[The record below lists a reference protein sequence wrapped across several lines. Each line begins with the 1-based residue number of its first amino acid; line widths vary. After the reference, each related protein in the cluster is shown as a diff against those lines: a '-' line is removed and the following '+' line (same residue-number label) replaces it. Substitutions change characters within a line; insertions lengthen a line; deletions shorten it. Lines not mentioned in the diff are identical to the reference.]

1 MAITYFS
8 FLHEGIRLE
17 GSINLELDKE
27 QIKKMLFNMSNLEVE
42 INDINIISKEEFDEL
57 KFCPYCEGEAELHTV
72 VTDKGENRYYYRC
85 SYCKEGPEALWE
97 TQKEAFVEWNLWTDS
112 E

>member
-42 INDINIISKEEFDEL
+42 IKSIRTMTSN
-57 KFCPYCEGEAELHTV
+57 
-72 VTDKGENRYYYRC
+72 
-85 SYCKEGPEALWE
+85 
-97 TQKEAFVEWNLWTDS
+97 
-112 E
+112 